1 MLNAH
6 TNIEIEK
13 SVIRSQHT
21 QRNWNLDK
29 KIPKED
35 VNTLLQAVTNCPS
48 KQNIAFYKV
57 HFIQDRDMIEEIHE
71 HTEGFGTYPSLNS
84 SKHVNKAGPVYIPVE
99 KRITETNPQTL
110 ANLLVIFEKYDFLKD
125 LKKDFH
131 RNMATREYINNG
143 KLSDARVAELDR
155 DKQIALG
162 IAAGYLNLTAALMG
176 YRTGCCQCMDRNA
189 IKEIAMLEEKPL
201 LLMGVGF
208 PQKGVNRKRHHIRD
222 FTFPSLKK
230 QPIKYEMFD

>member
-6 TNIEIEK
+6 TNNEIEK

-29 KIPKED
+29 QLPKED

-57 HFIQDRDMIEEIHE
+57 HFIQNRKLIEEIHE
-71 HTEGFGTYPSLNS
+71 NTYGFRYGNEFS
-84 SKHVNKAGPVYIPVE
+84 E
-99 KRITETNPQTL
+99 TETNPQTL
-110 ANLLVIFEKYDFLKD
+110 ANLLVIFEDYNYLDDLKD
-125 LKKDFH
+125 DIH
-131 RNMATREYINNG
+131 RNQATREYINNG

-155 DKQIALG
+155 DKQVAVG

-176 YRTGCCQCMDRNA
+176 YRTGCCQCMDRKA
-189 IKEIAMLEEKPL
+189 IKEIAMLEEKPF

-208 PQKGVNRKRHHIRD
+208 PQAGVSRRRHHIRD
-222 FTFPSLKK
+222 FTFKSKKK
-230 QPIKYEMFD
+230 QPIKYEVLD

>member
-48 KQNIAFYKV
+48 KQNVAFYKV
-57 HFIQDRDMIEEIHE
+57 HFIQNRKLIEEIHE
-71 HTEGFGTYPSLNS
+71 NTYGFRYGNEFS
-84 SKHVNKAGPVYIPVE
+84 E
-99 KRITETNPQTL
+99 TETNPQIL
-110 ANLLVIFEKYDFLKD
+110 ANLLVIFEDYNYLDDLKD
-125 LKKDFH
+125 DIH
-131 RNMATREYINNG
+131 RNQATREYINKGN
-143 KLSDARVAELDR
+143 LSDAREAELDR
-155 DKQIALG
+155 DKQVAVG
-162 IAAGYLNLTAALMG
+162 IAAGYLNLSASLMG
-176 YRTGCCQCMDRNA
+176 YRTGCCQCMDNIA
-189 IKEIAMLEEKPL
+189 IKKIAMLDELPL

-208 PQKGVNRKRHHIRD
+208 SQKGVNRRRHHIRD
-222 FTFPSLKK
+222 FTFTSKKK
-230 QPIKYEMFD
+230 QPIKYEVWD